1 MNILTKPLPDSVE
14 INGKNYKINT
24 DFKVWIRFAQ
34 VIFSAKGEYKALAK
48 VMCEIFK
55 EKIPVSLAEALSAM
69 LDFYTLQKKSRGEEE
84 GESRAQI
91 FDFDVDSGLIYAA
104 FLQQYRIDLTKAD
117 LHWWVF
123 KTLFD
128 NLSEDTQFVKIMQF
142 RCKDISSIKDKEM
155 KNYYIRMKRRY
166 ALPDNRSEKEK
177 ENAFANA
184 LGVIS

>member
-1 MNILTKPLPDSVE
+1 MNILTEHLPESVRVGDE
-14 INGKNYKINT
+14 EYKIKT
-24 DFKVWIRFAQ
+24 DFKTWIRFAQ
-34 VIFSAKGEYKALAK
+34 AIFSSKGDYEELANAI
-48 VMCEIFK
+48 CAIF
-55 EKIPVSLAEALSAM
+55 EEAPPNFMSALSAM
-69 LDFYTLQKKSRGEEE
+69 MDFYTLNKKGDSKDTETPKQ
-84 GESRAQI
+84 QI
-91 FDFDVDSGLIYAA
+91 FDFDIDSGLIYAA

-117 LHWWVF
+117 IHWWAF

-128 NLSEDTQFVKIMQF
+128 NLSEDTQFIKVMQF

>member
-34 VIFSAKGEYKALAK
+34 VIFSAKGEYTDLAK
-48 VMCEIFK
+48 IMCEMF
-55 EKIPVSLAEALSAM
+55 EKIPLNLGETLSAM
-69 LDFYTLQKKSRGEEE
+69 LGFYTLQKKDNGGES
-84 GESRAQI
+84 GESRAHV
-91 FDFDVDSGLIYAA
+91 FDFDIDSGLIYAA
-104 FLQQYRIDLTKAD
+104 FLQQYRIDLTKTD
-117 LHWWVF
+117 IHWWVF

>member
-1 MNILTKPLPDSVE
+1 MNILTEHLPESVRVGNKE
-14 INGKNYKINT
+14 YKIKT
-24 DFKVWIRFAQ
+24 DFKAWVRFAQ
-34 VIFSAKGEYKALAK
+34 AVFSAKDDYKALGNAI
-48 VMCEIFK
+48 CAIFEEI
-55 EKIPVSLAEALSAM
+55 PPNLMGALSAM
-69 LDFYTLQKKSRGEEE
+69 MSFYTLNKKGDGENSETPKQ
-84 GESRAQI
+84 QI
-91 FDFDVDSGLIYAA
+91 FDFDIDSGLIYAA

-117 LHWWVF
+117 IHWWVF

-142 RCKDISSIKDKEM
+142 RCKDISSIKDREM
-155 KNYYIRMKRRY
+155 KNYYIRMKKRY